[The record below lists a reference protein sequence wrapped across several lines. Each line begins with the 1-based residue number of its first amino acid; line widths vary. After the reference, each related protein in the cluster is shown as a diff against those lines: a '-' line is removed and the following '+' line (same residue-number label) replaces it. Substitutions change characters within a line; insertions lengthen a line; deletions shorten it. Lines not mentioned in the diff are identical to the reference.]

1 MNDIHSFTEKQD
13 EINKSYNNASL
24 ARISQNLEYLI
35 SDLERSNTDL
45 ALQSN
50 ENEKMYLINNILNGN
65 QDYKWKIDSI
75 RHETEIARMFI
86 NSDLYYEIINT
97 VKNVEYLTDPDHF
110 HDDDIKIIA
119 WLEYCKRAIQQGN
132 SLLSKVRN
140 YSGNA

>member
-24 ARISQNLEYLI
+24 ARISQYLEYLI

-75 RHETEIARMFI
+75 RHETEI
-86 NSDLYYEIINT
+86 
-97 VKNVEYLTDPDHF
+97 V
-110 HDDDIKIIA
+110 
-119 WLEYCKRAIQQGN
+119 
-132 SLLSKVRN
+132 
-140 YSGNA
+140 